1 MKYCIDTSGLTHIW
15 RDFYPPSIFPSLW
28 GDIEQ
33 CISDGLLIAPDEVLE
48 ELKRGDDDLLEWARV
63 RTDLFVRHTED
74 IQNIVTS
81 ILADPEHVKLIYSKH
96 ADIYTDADPFVIA
109 AARVHGCKV
118 ISNERL
124 LLTPSP
130 NITKIP
136 NVCARARLAI
146 LASLAFQQHTI
157 RTLPVS
163 LRT

>member
-15 RDFYPPSIFPSLW
+15 RDFYPPTIFPSLW
-28 GDIEQ
+28 GDIER

-48 ELKRGDDDLLEWARV
+48 ELKRGDDDLLEWAMV
-63 RTDLFVRHTED
+63 RADLFVRHTED

-109 AARVHGCKV
+109 TAKVHGCKV

-136 NVCARARLAI
+136 NVCADLGVDHLSVLEFI
-146 LASLAFQQHTI
+146 QEQGWQY
-157 RTLPVS
+157 
-163 LRT
+163 